1 MSTLSRKTLIATVLG
16 LGALC
21 WATLPG
27 ERPPV
32 PEAAAAPAPVSS
44 YRVSGPFTHENLT
57 VFLLHG
63 PDTLPPRPILTLDE
77 ALAKNA
83 FVVHETGT
91 VNTLTVENLSD
102 DGDVLIQPGDIVKGG
117 RQDRLIA
124 AAMLVPARSG
134 KIAVPSFCVE
144 HGRWTQ
150 RGHEAAGNFAENK
163 AVIAGKDLKAA
174 ALVDGQQGKVW
185 ENVEKLQA
193 KLSQNVGQA
202 VNAPESPT
210 SLQLALE
217 NRAVEDRL
225 QGYERALGSVLRG
238 SRSAVGYVIAVNGKV
253 TGAEV
258 FGSSAVLAKAWPKAL
273 RSAAT
278 EALAERDGKPFEPC
292 TAEAAVAFLRDAE
305 KGQAEQVATEGQA
318 GRGNMHFN
326 GQELDRNV
334 VDLTNAADGLNPEA
348 LPAVAG
354 SAANGN
360 PPVQAVF
367 DMHIELIHAPV
378 DGWPADGRRANLN
391 RVLSNRGEP
400 APVQPAPV
408 QVNRVQGRQA
418 VLVESRDRANPA
430 SVIHRSFIAK

>member
-1 MSTLSRKTLIATVLG
+1 MSTLSRKTLITTVLG

-27 ERPPV
+27 EQPPA
-32 PEAAAAPAPVSS
+32 PEAATAPAPVSS

-77 ALAKNA
+77 ALAKST

-163 AVIAGKDLKAA
+163 AAIAGKDLKTA

-185 ENVEKLQA
+185 ENVEKLQT
-193 KLSQNVGQA
+193 KLSRNAGQA

-225 QGYERALGSVLRG
+225 TGYERALGSILRG

-305 KGQAEQVATEGQA
+305 KGQAEQVAVA
-318 GRGNMHFN
+318 ASPIPR
-326 GQELDRNV
+326 ELNAVGWNPATGGTADVIREVQDLLEPAPQNNAPPV
-334 VDLTNAADGLNPEA
+334 LVQTGLPFRVDLNRARPD
-348 LPAVAG
+348 
-354 SAANGN
+354 
-360 PPVQAVF
+360 PVTSS
-367 DMHIELIHAPV
+367 D
-378 DGWPADGRRANLN
+378 
-391 RVLSNRGEP
+391 
-400 APVQPAPV
+400 PVQPAPV

-430 SVIHRSFIAK
+430 SVIHRSYIAK

>member
-292 TAEAAVAFLRDAE
+292 TAEAAVAFLCDAE
-305 KGQAEQVATEGQA
+305 KGQVEQVAAGGQVAPEQVVNFAFVADGARAANPVAAQA
-318 GRGNMHFN
+318 GAVQATN
-326 GQELDRNV
+326 GGQPV
-334 VDLTNAADGLNPEA
+334 Y
-348 LPAVAG
+348 AVA
-354 SAANGN
+354 
-360 PPVQAVF
+360 
-367 DMHIELIHAPV
+367 DMATEINRQ
-378 DGWPADGRRANLN
+378 PAGERPAEWRASLGGFRSNLAD
-391 RVLSNRGEP
+391 P

-430 SVIHRSFIAK
+430 MVIHRSYIAK